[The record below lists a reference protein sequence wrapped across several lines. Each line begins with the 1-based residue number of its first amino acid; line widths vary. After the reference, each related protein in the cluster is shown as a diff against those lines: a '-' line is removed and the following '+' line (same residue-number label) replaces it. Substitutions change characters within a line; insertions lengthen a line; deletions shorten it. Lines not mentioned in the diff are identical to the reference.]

1 MNAHARKQK
10 RRNTTTRPRHA
21 RHATPRTGTTRSPR
35 QCRGGAVCGLRV
47 DPSRLTRASSG
58 EPGGRRHGPPP
69 PTATVPPAHH
79 PLTHASQPPTT
90 YVATHAHCPSTH
102 APEPT
107 NSSAT
112 SSTAR
117 MPAAPAHAANG
128 NARRPPP
135 AVRRS
140 ARTCVAGTRR
150 RNCLPAAA
158 RPPTPHDPPLGGPPS
173 SQTPAGGA
181 GSHRDPWRRAP
192 PAVRRPQQRIP
203 RCAPR
208 THVRASPARG
218 GGAPTHPLQAWLGP
232 SSDIVVCAAR
242 PATASDGCSNNERTN
257 APSAVRRSAAIAARR
272 ARTHER
278 HRRHDPRLL
287 AWPIVGQ
294 RRMLQHAA
302 RASQA
307 TATSAANAARRPQER
322 SHRCAPRTHAP
333 PQLPAATAAA
343 QSPPSA
349 AVTTSAMSSLHPA
362 YIHPRPP
369 RRSSSRLGQ

>member
-1 MNAHARKQK
+1 MRAAR
-10 RRNTTTRPRHA
+10 
-21 RHATPRTGTTRSPR
+21 G
-35 QCRGGAVCGLRV
+35 
-47 DPSRLTRASSG
+47 PSRLTRASSG

-79 PLTHASQPPTT
+79 PLTRASQPPTI

-117 MPAAPAHAANG
+117 VPAAPAHAANG

-158 RPPTPHDPPLGGPPS
+158 RRRPATNTARSTVGWPTSVADARWRRG
-173 SQTPAGGA
+173 PAG
-181 GSHRDPWRRAP
+181 HRDPWRRAP

-232 SSDIVVCAAR
+232 SSDIVVCSHRERRLQQQRA
-242 PATASDGCSNNERTN
+242 NER
-257 APSAVRRSAAIAARR
+257 AV
-272 ARTHER
+272 
-278 HRRHDPRLL
+278 
-287 AWPIVGQ
+287 
-294 RRMLQHAA
+294 
-302 RASQA
+302 
-307 TATSAANAARRPQER
+307 RRPQER
-322 SHRCAPRTHAP
+322 SHRCAPAHAR
-333 PQLPAATAAA
+333 ATATACRHRRRPEPAVCSRHHLHHGRVCILHKYTPAHRAVLMKGHRGQGNDARHILARICAA
-343 QSPPSA
+343 ICSQHTSDCPPLHA
-349 AVTTSAMSSLHPA
+349 AA
-362 YIHPRPP
+362 
-369 RRSSSRLGQ
+369 RSRQTYCNT

>member
-1 MNAHARKQK
+1 MNECK
-10 RRNTTTRPRHA
+10 RAQTKTAQHNNASTPRTPRHA
-21 RHATPRTGTTRSPR
+21 THRNDAIPSSMSRR
-35 QCRGGAVCGLRV
+35 RGVRAARG
-47 DPSRLTRASSG
+47 PSHLMRASSG

-79 PLTHASQPPTT
+79 PLTRASQPPTI

-117 MPAAPAHAANG
+117 VPAAPAHAANG

-158 RPPTPHDPPLGGPPS
+158 RRRPATNTARSTVGWPTSVADARWRRG
-173 SQTPAGGA
+173 PAG
-181 GSHRDPWRRAP
+181 HRDPWRRAP

-232 SSDIVVCAAR
+232 SSDIVVCRAASHR
-242 PATASDGCSNNERTN
+242 ERRLQQQRANER
-257 APSAVRRSAAIAARR
+257 AV
-272 ARTHER
+272 
-278 HRRHDPRLL
+278 
-287 AWPIVGQ
+287 
-294 RRMLQHAA
+294 
-302 RASQA
+302 
-307 TATSAANAARRPQER
+307 RRPQER

-349 AVTTSAMSSLHPA
+349 AVTTSTMVESASC
-362 YIHPRPP
+362 INTPP
-369 RRSSSRLGQ
+369 PTAPS